1 MIFSTLPQNIQYQ
14 IYLLTSDEQF
24 QKRFGEDEVLDQL
37 ENLKYDPFIEYCEMQ
52 LLFHNKLKFN
62 EIEYQPLTLGLWSF
76 LYTLKSPIVINDK
89 NISMVDI
96 DLFFYL
102 LQTKDYAESLD
113 KLLLKSVNYCKEKLH
128 LEGQQAVDLL
138 QKMIK
143 IHFRVLNMFP
153 KLQAER
159 KSTFNAD
166 WITSIVTKVKQVS
179 SYSTQELYKQISF
192 CEVYYL
198 FAQYCRE
205 KGSESI
211 YLRTEEEIQIQIDFR
226 STQLVVDRLIEKGV
240 IPSKDRDYYIK
251 QIHIVK
257 TMENN

>member
-1 MIFSTLPQNIQYQ
+1 
-14 IYLLTSDEQF
+14 
-24 QKRFGEDEVLDQL
+24 
-37 ENLKYDPFIEYCEMQ
+37 
-52 LLFHNKLKFN
+52 
-62 EIEYQPLTLGLWSF
+62 
-76 LYTLKSPIVINDK
+76 
-89 NISMVDI
+89 
-96 DLFFYL
+96 
-102 LQTKDYAESLD
+102 
-113 KLLLKSVNYCKEKLH
+113 
-128 LEGQQAVDLL
+128 
-138 QKMIK
+138 
-143 IHFRVLNMFP
+143 MFP

-251 QIHIVK
+251 QIHVVK